1 MARIHFRGHTNRE
14 LRGLWWRADEP
25 EAPNGGSRAVL
36 SGEREVGSVRS
47 RLAVDGRAI
56 GLAVIRREVDPG
68 AEVIAGGRRAMVVA
82 LPFRGDELD
91 A

>member
-1 MARIHFRGHTNRE
+1 MTN
-14 LRGLWWRADEP
+14 G
-25 EAPNGGSRAVL
+25 NGSRAVL
-36 SGEREVGSVRS
+36 SGEREIGSVRS
-47 RLAVDGRAI
+47 RLTVDGRAI

-68 AEVIAGGRRAMVVA
+68 AVVIAGGKRATVVA

>member
-1 MARIHFRGHTNRE
+1 
-14 LRGLWWRADEP
+14 
-25 EAPNGGSRAVL
+25 
-36 SGEREVGSVRS
+36 
-47 RLAVDGRAI
+47 VDGRAI

-68 AEVIAGGRRAMVVA
+68 AVVIAGGKRATVVA

>member
-1 MARIHFRGHTNRE
+1 
-14 LRGLWWRADEP
+14 
-25 EAPNGGSRAVL
+25 
-36 SGEREVGSVRS
+36 VRS
-47 RLAVDGRAI
+47 RLVVDGRAI